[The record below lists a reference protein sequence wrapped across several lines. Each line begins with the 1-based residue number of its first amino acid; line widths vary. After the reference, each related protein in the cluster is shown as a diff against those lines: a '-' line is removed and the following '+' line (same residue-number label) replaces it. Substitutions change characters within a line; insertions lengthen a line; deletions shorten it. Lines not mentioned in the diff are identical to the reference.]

1 MKTGAVALLLACIA
15 ACTSPVPPG
24 GTQERERLAIATDA
38 TFPPFHYLDGGG
50 VPTGFDI
57 ELARVMGERAGFR
70 SDVAVVP
77 YDGLHAGLER
87 DAYDLVAA
95 TTGITAERAE
105 RYLFTESYFE
115 TCQAALVRAGNGETS
130 VENLVGRRVGA
141 SGSGTASL
149 AMQSIAG
156 ADHVPLAVEGV
167 GPLEDGT
174 VDAII
179 VDEFDA
185 VEMARQSE
193 GRLVVLATPIAI
205 ERYAFVLAG
214 GRYDLKRV
222 LNDAL
227 AALQA
232 DGTVA
237 DLRRRFGVERDAD
250 WPVVTQAGR
259 SR

>member
-1 MKTGAVALLLACIA
+1 MMA
-15 ACTSPVPPG
+15 
-24 GTQERERLAIATDA
+24 
-38 TFPPFHYLDGGG
+38 
-50 VPTGFDI
+50 
-57 ELARVMGERAGFR
+57 ERAEFR
-70 SDVAVVP
+70 SDVAVVS

-115 TCQAALVRAGNGETS
+115 TCQAALVRAGNGEPTS
-130 VENLVGRRVGA
+130 VEDLVGRRVGA

-185 VEMARQSE
+185 V
-193 GRLVVLATPIAI
+193 
-205 ERYAFVLAG
+205 
-214 GRYDLKRV
+214 
-222 LNDAL
+222 DAL
-227 AALQA
+227 ASLQA
-232 DGTVA
+232 DGTVT
-237 DLRRRFGVERDAD
+237 DLRRRFGVERDAE
-250 WPVVTQAGR
+250 WPVTLAAAP
-259 SR
+259 